1 MTRPM
6 RQSRVPLLPLDEAKA
21 AADEAG
27 VPDYM
32 AELSIFQVLF
42 NHPQLARVLN
52 DLLAAMLWHGA
63 LDSRLRELVI
73 MRIGW
78 LTACDYEWTQ
88 HWRVASGLGVSAQ
101 DLLGVRDWQ
110 AYDGFGPVE
119 RAVLAATDD
128 VVRDGSVSAESWAAC
143 ERELHSDKTVL
154 VELVTVI
161 SAWRMVASILQSLD
175 VPLEDGVAGWPPDG
189 RSPATGD

>member
-6 RQSRVPLLPLDEAKA
+6 RQPRIPLLPLDEAKA

-32 AELSIFQVLF
+32 AELSIFQVLL

-52 DLLAAMLWHGA
+52 DLLATMLWHGA

-88 HWRVASGLGVSAQ
+88 HWRVASGLGVSAD

-110 AYDGFGPVE
+110 THEGFGPAE

-128 VVRDGSVSAESWAAC
+128 VVRDGVVSAASWAAC
-143 ERELHSDKTVL
+143 ERELQGDTTGSHRM
-154 VELVTVI
+154 VTAI
-161 SAWRMVASILQSLD
+161 GAWRMVVVDFAEPRSPVGRGRRQLA
-175 VPLEDGVAGWPPDG
+175 AGWK
-189 RSPATGD
+189 SP

>member
-1 MTRPM
+1 MTPPLKPA
-6 RQSRVPLLPLDEAKA
+6 RVPQLAVDEAKA

-32 AELSIFQVLF
+32 AELSIFQVLL
-42 NHPQLARVLN
+42 NHPRLARAFN
-52 DLLAAMLWHGA
+52 DFLATMLWHGA
-63 LDSRLRELVI
+63 LDPRLRELAI

-88 HWRVASGLGVSAQ
+88 HWRVASGLGVSAD

-110 AYDGFGPVE
+110 SYEGFGPAE

-128 VVRDGSVSAESWAAC
+128 VVRKGAVSADSWAAC
-143 ERELHSDKTVL
+143 ERELHGETTVL
-154 VELVTVI
+154 IELITAI
-161 SAWRMVASILQSLD
+161 GAWRMVASMLRSLE
-175 VPLEDGVAGWPPDG
+175 VPLEEGVSSWPPDG
-189 RSPATGD
+189 VSP

>member
-1 MTRPM
+1 MTSMKPT
-6 RQSRVPLLPLDEAKA
+6 RVPLLPVAEAKA

-32 AELSIFQVLF
+32 ADLSIFQVLL
-42 NHPQLARVLN
+42 NHPRLARTFN
-52 DLLAAMLWHGA
+52 DLLATMLWHGA
-63 LDSRLRELVI
+63 LEPRLRELVI

-88 HWRVASGLGVSAQ
+88 HWRVASGLGVTAE

-110 AYDGFGPVE
+110 SYSGFGATE

-128 VVRDGSVSAESWAAC
+128 VVRDGAVSAESWAAC
-143 ERELHSDKTVL
+143 ERELQGDTTVL
-154 VELVTVI
+154 IELVTAI
-161 SAWRMVASILQSLD
+161 GSWRMVASLLKSLQ
-175 VPLEDGVAGWPPDG
+175 VPLEEGVASWPPDG
-189 RSPATGD
+189 VSPQ

>member
-1 MTRPM
+1 MKST
-6 RQSRVPLLPLDEAKA
+6 RVPLLPVDEAKA

-32 AELSIFQVLF
+32 AELSIFQVLL
-42 NHPQLARVLN
+42 NHPRLARTFN
-52 DLLAAMLWHGA
+52 DLLATMLWHGA
-63 LDSRLRELVI
+63 LEPRLRELVI

-88 HWRVASGLGVSAQ
+88 HWRVASGLGVSAD

-110 AYDGFGPVE
+110 DHDGFGPTE

-128 VVRDGSVSAESWAAC
+128 VVRDGAVSAQSWAAC
-143 ERELHSDKTVL
+143 ERELQGDTTVL
-154 VELVTVI
+154 IELVTAI
-161 SAWRMVASILQSLD
+161 GSWRMVSSILQSLK
-175 VPLEDGVAGWPPDG
+175 VPLEEGVSSWPPDG
-189 RSPATGD
+189 VSPR